1 MNWLE
6 ILYQIFQVAII
17 PLLGAGTLYLI
28 SFINTK
34 TKELKEKTE
43 NEKVK
48 EYIDMLNETV
58 TACVMATTQ
67 TYVQTLKRQDKF
79 DAEAQKIALK
89 KTYEAVMAIL
99 TEDAKEYLYKGVADL
114 EQYILNKIESEVAVT
129 KVFYK

>member
-67 TYVQTLKRQDKF
+67 TYV
-79 DAEAQKIALK
+79 
-89 KTYEAVMAIL
+89 
-99 TEDAKEYLYKGVADL
+99 
-114 EQYILNKIESEVAVT
+114 
-129 KVFYK
+129 